1 MVKNK
6 VMKKNK
12 TPMMMGHEPVAKM
25 KYASP
30 MKAKHGESPMKAKHG
45 KSPIKA
51 EHSKS
56 PMKMDKSPIMRHC
69 FGARK

>member
-1 MVKNK
+1 
-6 VMKKNK
+6 MKKNK

-30 MKAKHGESPMKAKHG
+30 MKAKHGESPMKAEHG
-45 KSPIKA
+45 
-51 EHSKS
+51 KS

>member
-1 MVKNK
+1 
-6 VMKKNK
+6 
-12 TPMMMGHEPVAKM
+12 MMMGHEPVAKM

-30 MKAKHGESPMKAKHG
+30 MKTKHGESPIKAKHG
-45 KSPIKA
+45 
-51 EHSKS
+51 KS

>member
-1 MVKNK
+1 
-6 VMKKNK
+6 MKKNK
-12 TPMMMGHEPVAKM
+12 TPMMMGHESVAKM

-30 MKAKHGESPMKAKHG
+30 MKAKHGESPM
-45 KSPIKA
+45 KA

>member
-1 MVKNK
+1 
-6 VMKKNK
+6 MKKNK

-30 MKAKHGESPMKAKHG
+30 MKTKHGESPIKAKHG
-45 KSPIKA
+45 
-51 EHSKS
+51 KS

>member
-30 MKAKHGESPMKAKHG
+30 MKAKHGESPMKA
-45 KSPIKA
+45 

>member
-1 MVKNK
+1 
-6 VMKKNK
+6 MKKNK

-30 MKAKHGESPMKAKHG
+30 MKAKHGESPMKA
-45 KSPIKA
+45 